1 MSTGATIFCIMMAF
15 IVGYLIGGNHGLRV
29 AENLRRRD

>member
-1 MSTGATIFCIMMAF
+1 MSAGAILFLAIMCFC
-15 IVGYLIGGNHGLRV
+15 VGYLIGGNHGFRA